1 MGTRTGVHWNGEVNF
16 TYQGRDL
23 VATVEAT
30 AEHWY
35 QPGRKYMPNG
45 DPGYP
50 EENEIEDVEFDVSL
64 ALKDANT
71 DETVDYVEDMYDTI
85 EAAIYETAEWE
96 EDEPEYDEPDE
107 DYYEEREMAR
117 WERECDRC
125 GV

>member
-1 MGTRTGVHWNGEVNF
+1 MGTKTGVHWDGDVNF

-23 VATVEAT
+23 VATVKAT
-30 AEHWY
+30 ASHWY
-35 QPGRKYMPNG
+35 QRGCKYLANG

-50 EENEIEDVEFDVSL
+50 EEDEIEDVKFDVNL
-64 ALKDANT
+64 DLKDAET
-71 DETVDYVEDMYDTI
+71 DETVAYVEDMYDDI

-96 EDEPEYDEPDE
+96 DDELEWDGPDD

>member
-1 MGTRTGVHWNGEVNF
+1 MGTRTNVKWDGDVNF

-35 QPGRKYMPNG
+35 QPGRRYMPNG

-50 EENEIEDVEFDVSL
+50 EEDEIDDVEFDVTEVR
-64 ALKDANT
+64 DAET
-71 DETVDYVEDMYDTI
+71 DEAVEYTEDMVEYVD
-85 EAAIYETAEWE
+85 AAIQETAEWE
-96 EDEPEYDEPDE
+96 EPDPPEPDY

-117 WERECDRC
+117 WEAQLDRC
-125 GV
+125 GL